1 MMLKIR
7 SPASSIAKTAKEFA
21 ERTSVHGVGYV
32 ADKNVPL
39 FSNLLWAFVCILS
52 MSLAIYLSVESYNQW
67 QERPVI
73 TTLKN
78 TAKPVTEIPFPTVT
92 ICGSGLYMK
101 NVEIALEKSFNQWRL
116 SNKKSWNSDEL
127 NDLLA
132 EFMEEKFQM
141 RQKGLTIM
149 DILNTMISSHDVN
162 AVLVSNVV
170 RENALACDN
179 SAANEEKHRKKRSTG
194 SIEYVSSCHFLSL
207 LITLRC
213 ESGKV
218 FSSAYKSIPYLY
230 TLPGFDFGLHA
241 FGTEP
246 V

>member
-1 MMLKIR
+1 MWSWLAVVWRHRSCQVIYLSMMLKIR

-73 TTLKN
+73 TTLKS

-101 NVEIALEKSFNQWRL
+101 NVEIALEKNFNQ
-116 SNKKSWNSDEL
+116 SYI
-127 NDLLA
+127 
-132 EFMEEKFQM
+132 
-141 RQKGLTIM
+141 QKTGVVGCKNLQI
-149 DILNTMISSHDVN
+149 ILNFLQKEDCIRAPPKRGRYWEIDPQRPILIVKN
-162 AVLVSNVV
+162 Y
-170 RENALACDN
+170 AL
-179 SAANEEKHRKKRSTG
+179 
-194 SIEYVSSCHFLSL
+194 FLQ
-207 LITLRC
+207 I
-213 ESGKV
+213 
-218 FSSAYKSIPYLY
+218 
-230 TLPGFDFGLHA
+230 FGD
-241 FGTEP
+241 
-246 V
+246 